1 MARSKSTN
9 VPDYEAIGHTSA
21 LDDDEWV
28 RGGGGALPDG
38 PAPGLTG
45 GPCQFMRLDLYAPV
59 YPPSAPALTPPG
71 MRRRGAYEGGYCE
84 DEAMGELGGP
94 AGPAGPS
101 EPEETWRVKLG
112 PLSCEEMKAR
122 GVAWEAMMQA
132 ARDAPVAGTEGLC
145 PFVRWDLYAPV
156 SPPSTPALTPPGMRR
171 RGAYEGGYCDDEA
184 MDEPGEPAATRG
196 VKRPYSYMFP

>member
-9 VPDYEAIGHTSA
+9 VPDHEAIGHTSA

-71 MRRRGAYEGGYCE
+71 MRRRGAYEGGYRE
-84 DEAMGELGGP
+84 DEAMGEPG
-94 AGPAGPS
+94 
-101 EPEETWRVKLG
+101 EPGE
-112 PLSCEEMKAR
+112 
-122 GVAWEAMMQA
+122 
-132 ARDAPVAGTEGLC
+132 
-145 PFVRWDLYAPV
+145 
-156 SPPSTPALTPPGMRR
+156 PG
-171 RGAYEGGYCDDEA
+171 ES
-184 MDEPGEPAATRG
+184 GEPAATRG